1 MQAQTSRTRD
11 PRVSSR
17 HDLASVPASPYPPL
31 LGDETVAV
39 VDGYGVALRV
49 SRGHL
54 LIRDGVGRH
63 RRERRYSRATCP
75 LRRLLILGHSGSL
88 SLEAVRWC
96 SDVGVHVAQL
106 DHDGRVLV
114 TSARRDVGA
123 ARVRRVQALA
133 SLTSL
138 GVEIT
143 ASLLGAKIDGQ
154 ARVLLTLAGHASLVD
169 AIRERA
175 DEAKVASSVEAALDA
190 EAIAARGYW
199 EALALLPVR
208 FATRDA
214 ARVPEHWRVV
224 GQRAS
229 LRSGDKRKA
238 ITPAH
243 AIFNYLYRLLEVETT
258 ISLHAAGLDPSLGI
272 FHRDE
277 RYRDSLALDVME
289 AARASV
295 DAYVVRLLR
304 DRTLTAREFHETE
317 TGIVRLL
324 PPLTHDLAGLMPDL
338 GRAVEPVVLRVARM
352 LDREPRIDA
361 GYVTFAKPRRSEH
374 KRATTRLAASATPT
388 RNCRGCGSPFPRQR
402 GSNRVHYCPDCRD
415 AGRANAFAAFVSKGN
430 TATLAKIT
438 GIGDPSHDAETS
450 RKRRAALSQRAAE
463 RKAWNAEN
471 PAPSDPAWF
480 LREITPR
487 LAGLTASEISRA
499 TGLSRRYCTRIRD
512 DQLVPHPSRWASFNL
527 RATAPEQSALLSVRR
542 SR

>member
-1 MQAQTSRTRD
+1 MQGQTSRTRD
-11 PRVSSR
+11 PRASSP
-17 HDLASVPASPYPPL
+17 HDLASVPESPYPPL
-31 LGDETVAV
+31 VGDETVAI

-63 RRERRYSRATCP
+63 RRERRFSRATCP

-138 GVEIT
+138 GVELT
-143 ASLLGAKIDGQ
+143 CDLLGQKIDGQ
-154 ARVLLTLAGHASLVD
+154 ANVALTLPGHASVIA

-175 DEAKVASSVEAALDA
+175 DEAKAASTVETALDA

-199 EALALLPVR
+199 EALAPLPVR
-208 FATRDA
+208 FATRDR
-214 ARVPEHWRVV
+214 ARVPDHWRMV

-304 DRTLTAREFHETE
+304 DRTFTAREFHETE
-317 TGIVRLL
+317 TGVVRLL
-324 PPLTHDLAGLMPDL
+324 PPLTHELAGLMPDL

-374 KRATTRLAASATPT
+374 KRATTRLAPNATPT
-388 RNCRGCGSPFPRQR
+388 PNCRGCGTPFPRRR
-402 GSNRVHYCPDCRD
+402 GSNKVRYCPDCRD

-430 TATLAKIT
+430 PATLAKIT

-450 RKRRAALSQRAAE
+450 RKRRAALSQRATE
-463 RKAWNAEN
+463 RKAWNAAN
-471 PAPSDPAWF
+471 PARSDPAWF
-480 LREITPR
+480 LREITPK
-487 LAGLTASEISRA
+487 LNGVTASELSRV
-499 TGLSRRYCTRIRD
+499 TGLSRRYCTRVRD
-512 DQLVPHPSRWASFNL
+512 ERLVPHESRWNSFKTL
-527 RATAPEQSALLSVRR
+527 ADSTER
-542 SR
+542 S